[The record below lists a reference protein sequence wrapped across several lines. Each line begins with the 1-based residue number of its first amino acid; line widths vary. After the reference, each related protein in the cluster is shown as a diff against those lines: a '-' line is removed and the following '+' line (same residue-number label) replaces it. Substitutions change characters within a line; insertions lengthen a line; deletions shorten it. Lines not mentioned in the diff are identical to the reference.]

1 MSMFLDADELSDL
14 TGYKQASKQIAQL
27 KLQKIPFHIN
37 AAGHPKVARAILEGQ
52 RAAAANKPKA
62 AEWSPSWAAN
72 RVPT

>member
-1 MSMFLDADELSDL
+1 MFLDADEMADL

-52 RAAAANKPKA
+52 RAAADKLKPA
-62 AEWSPSWAAN
+62 TWSPSWAAN